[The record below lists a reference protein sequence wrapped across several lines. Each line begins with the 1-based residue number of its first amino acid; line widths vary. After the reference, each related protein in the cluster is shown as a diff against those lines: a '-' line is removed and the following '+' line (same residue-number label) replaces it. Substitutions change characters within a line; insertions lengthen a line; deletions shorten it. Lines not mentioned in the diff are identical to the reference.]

1 MPKLKLLKH
10 GFYSL
15 VSYTL
20 LKCLS
25 RKNWS
30 ELLEKHEINF
40 FRSTPSTVV
49 VQLMFSTNFFF
60 CYWRRLHRTCYLGG

>member
-30 ELLEKHEINF
+30 DLLEQHEINF
-40 FRSTPSTVV
+40 FRSTPSTIV
-49 VQLMFSTNFFF
+49 
-60 CYWRRLHRTCYLGG
+60 LGYTIEAGLASFIDV